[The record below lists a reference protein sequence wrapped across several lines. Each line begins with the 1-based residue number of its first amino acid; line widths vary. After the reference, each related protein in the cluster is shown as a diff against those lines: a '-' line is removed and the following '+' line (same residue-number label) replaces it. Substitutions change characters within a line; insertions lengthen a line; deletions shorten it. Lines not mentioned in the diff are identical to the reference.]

1 MRYVVHVPPRGAA
14 PPLGA
19 AVTPRM
25 TRTYAGWS
33 SRGPIYGAP
42 GTRAILAPMPA
53 AIPQSTVGLA
63 ATGRSRSSDAPNMI
77 FPALYWEASL
87 PLEKE
92 KFPAS
97 VFSDNQI
104 PVPASRPANVII
116 ADPYRA
122 RHGGQRQVVQ
132 PQVVQTFPAWRGRL
146 GSNGR

>member
-1 MRYVVHVPPRGAA
+1 VRYVVHVPPAGVA

-19 AVTPRM
+19 AITPRM

-42 GTRAILAPMPA
+42 GTRAIQSPTPPA
-53 AIPQSTVGLA
+53 TNQGVIGLA
-63 ATGRSRSSDAPNMI
+63 ATGRSRSSDAPDYI
-77 FPALYWEASL
+77 FPALYWEASP

-97 VFSDNQI
+97 VFSDNQM
-104 PVPASRPANVII
+104 PVPAGKPVNVVI
-116 ADPYRA
+116 ADPFRA

-132 PQVVQTFPAWRGRL
+132 PQVVQSFPAWRGRL
-146 GSNGR
+146 GSSGR

>member
-1 MRYVVHVPPRGAA
+1 MRYVVHVPPSGVA

-42 GTRAILAPMPA
+42 GTRAVQVSDPAGVREDVNSLA
-53 AIPQSTVGLA
+53 AIGQFST
-63 ATGRSRSSDAPNMI
+63 RCAPNVI
-77 FPALYWEASL
+77 FPALYWEASP

-97 VFSDNQI
+97 VFSDNQM
-104 PVPASRPANVII
+104 PVPALKSNNRVI
-116 ADPYRA
+116 ADPFHA
-122 RHGGQRQVVQ
+122 RKGGQRQVVQ
-132 PQVVQTFPAWRGRL
+132 PQVVQRFPAWKGR
-146 GSNGR
+146 

>member
-1 MRYVVHVPPRGAA
+1 MRYVVHVPPQGVA

-42 GTRAILAPMPA
+42 GTRAIAAPDPA
-53 AIPQSTVGLA
+53 AIREDVNSMAAMGTFSTHC
-63 ATGRSRSSDAPNMI
+63 APNFI
-77 FPALYWEASL
+77 FPALYWEASP

-92 KFPAS
+92 KFPGS
-97 VFSDNQI
+97 VFSDNQM
-104 PVPASRPANVII
+104 PVPAGKPMNVVI

-122 RHGGQRQVVQ
+122 RHGGQGQVVQ
-132 PQVVQTFPAWRGRL
+132 PQVVQRFPAWRGYT
-146 GSNGR
+146 